1 MLNPSPFSSLVGKL
15 GKRFLADENLTR
27 DRFGIDRHET
37 HFKIDSGNE
46 LRKSPNVAL
55 GFALWA
61 KCHPWG
67 ERERE
72 SSQVDK
78 WRGEKAVKILP
89 TAKSIRITIAVP
101 SADVIVHGVFEQ
113 YLAWLSQNQ
122 PTYTAFSL

>member
-1 MLNPSPFSSLVGKL
+1 MNC
-15 GKRFLADENLTR
+15 ENLLMSLW
-27 DRFGIDRHET
+27 
-37 HFKIDSGNE
+37 DSLCG
-46 LRKSPNVAL
+46 PNVIR
-55 GFALWA
+55 
-61 KCHPWG
+61 G

-122 PTYTAFSL
+122 PTYTALVYDECIVIYEQILLHKLNFG